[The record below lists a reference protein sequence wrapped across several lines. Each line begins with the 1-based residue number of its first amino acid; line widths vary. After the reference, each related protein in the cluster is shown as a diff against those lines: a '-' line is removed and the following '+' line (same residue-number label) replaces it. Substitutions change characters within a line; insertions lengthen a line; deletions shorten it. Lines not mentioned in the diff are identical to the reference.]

1 MNGIEYGQKYAA
13 YEAAMK
19 RNNNFG
25 MTDKEQIRAQYE
37 RQGKAIQDAQ
47 IKAENKILGR
57 GIAKEKAAQ
66 RRAAQQAG
74 GDLSQALAGKTPTAT
89 TVPPTVQMPAE
100 RISLEGFNTKR
111 NKRLQKKLYKQ
122 EQKALGAAGTAAET
136 AKPLSNRFSIDGTY
150 WLQDADGRYHSFTN
164 KKDYLKEMRR
174 LTKEGVKFDP
184 NAKVP
189 EGFNPANPN
198 NLPGVNPVKP
208 GPTNGPTNGPVG
220 PNGPT
225 NGPVG
230 PNGPTNGPV
239 GPNGPTNGPV
249 GPNGPT
255 NGPVGPNGPT
265 PPNGPKPPKKGFFG
279 RLGDGLKNIGKKIGN
294 FFKSKG
300 GKATLI
306 GLGIA
311 ALVGGAAW
319 LFNKLSGKKSEDA
332 APVKPNPTH
341 VPGKEDPE
349 KPVEPGKENPEK
361 PVAPGKE
368 EPETPVVP
376 VPGKEDPEKPVE
388 PGKEEPEKPVAPVE
402 PGKEEPENP
411 VNVVPKDYEV
421 KPGDCVWNIAKQHL
435 KDLSNDPNYK
445 PTNAEILKHTNELIQ
460 LNQLHYEPDG
470 KVVLIYPKQQL
481 KLSA

>member
-225 NGPVG
+225 
-230 PNGPTNGPV
+230 
-239 GPNGPTNGPV
+239 
-249 GPNGPT
+249 
-255 NGPVGPNGPT
+255 

-445 PTNAEILKHTNELIQ
+445 PTNAEILKHTKELME
-460 LNQLHYEPDG
+460 LNQLVFEPDG
-470 KVVLIYPKQQL
+470 YHVMIYPKQHL
-481 KLSA
+481 KLAA